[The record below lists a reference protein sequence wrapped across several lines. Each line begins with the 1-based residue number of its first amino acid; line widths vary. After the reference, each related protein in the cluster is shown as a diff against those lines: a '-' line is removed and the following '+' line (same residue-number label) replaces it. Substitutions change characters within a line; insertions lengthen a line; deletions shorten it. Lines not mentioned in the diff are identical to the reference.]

1 MLKPAKNELLHALQ
15 AAEHMREHDLDK
27 HHLAKTLLYFAE
39 RNRKLEKVLA
49 SAELYLHFGQGSAEH
64 ATLVRAIKSA
74 RNVEKSSRAALATYD

>member
-15 AAEHMREHDLDK
+15 AAEQMREHDLDK
-27 HHLAKTLLYFAE
+27 HHIAKALLYFAE

-64 ATLVRAIKSA
+64 ATLVRAIKAA
-74 RNVEKSSRAALATYD
+74 RTAEEHSRAALSTHN